1 MQLTKFIQSYLLH
14 FACSSKRIMKQRSK
28 IISKAKGKVLEIGF
42 GSGLN
47 LPFYNKKNINKII
60 ALEPSDEMQK
70 IAFSKIKK
78 SKIHVEFLTT
88 FAEDIP
94 LDSNSIDTV
103 VCTYTL
109 CSIFNSKLVLKE
121 IKRVLKKNGKLLIIE
136 HVKSPDYKVNRFQNL
151 INPFWKFLAGG
162 CNLNCDTKKELDET
176 GFDINLIKEMY
187 INGIPK
193 FVGYNI
199 LAELNND

>member
-1 MQLTKFIQSYLLH
+1 
-14 FACSSKRIMKQRSK
+14 MKQRSK

-47 LPFYNKKNINKII
+47 LPFYNKQNINKII
-60 ALEPSDEMQK
+60 ALEPSIEMQK

-88 FAEDIP
+88 FAENIP
-94 LDSNSIDTV
+94 LDSNSVDTV

-136 HVKSPDYKVNRFQNL
+136 HIKSPDYKVNRFQNI
-151 INPFWKFLAGG
+151 INPFWKFVAGG
-162 CNLNCDTKKELDET
+162 CNLNCDTKKELQES